1 MTRAADIL
9 RERAARNEQHIKFA
23 EQSPRQATREKASRY
38 RREIAEWRAVA
49 DLLDACIDDDGHGLT
64 CVICGGW
71 RYGSATAEHLPGC
84 KRAAAERVIA
94 RERE

>member
-1 MTRAADIL
+1 MGDIADMTLDGMLCEGCGVYMGDECGYPRRRRSCQRDI
-9 RERAARNEQHIKFA
+9 RD
-23 EQSPRQATREKASRY
+23 
-38 RREIAEWRAVA
+38 A

>member
-1 MTRAADIL
+1 MSRASEVL
-9 RERAARNEQHIKFA
+9 RERANDRVGADPDEL
-23 EQSPRQATREKASRY
+23 
-38 RREIAEWRAVA
+38 RAIA